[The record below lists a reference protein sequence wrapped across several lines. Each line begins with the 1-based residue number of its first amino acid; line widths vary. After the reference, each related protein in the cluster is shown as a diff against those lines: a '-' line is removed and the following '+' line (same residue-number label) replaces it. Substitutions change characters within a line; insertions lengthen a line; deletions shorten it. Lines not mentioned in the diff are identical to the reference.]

1 MRSVNIMY
9 TCTYLYVIHLSRY
22 YCEIYTYILIL
33 MWRRCVKKKC
43 VCVCVYLIEKKKI
56 MQNVASSSLAR
67 NLPRCNEHHHT

>member
-1 MRSVNIMY
+1 MWSVNIMY

-33 MWRRCVKKKC
+33 MWRRCVKKN